1 MKKNTKVIIDLDDKE
16 NYCYR
21 MKVKYKCEKCKLE
34 FKDEDNKFSVFK
46 RCKCGGRAF
55 KIDFVGR
62 VRPMTII

>member
-1 MKKNTKVIIDLDDKE
+1 
-16 NYCYR
+16 

-34 FKDEDNKFSVFK
+34 FKDEDNKLSVFK